1 MDWIRLGNSG
11 KDLTGVG
18 GIPRDVPGS
27 ELAKH
32 NRREDAWLAIKG
44 ESRFSCV
51 KRAPLMMCDRF
62 ANIRTQPQRLVQIL
76 NHEAPA
82 CLSALFFPRF
92 LRRPWSLVDSCD
104 ARAINCRFVFAL
116 FSSFLQSISAGSV
129 V

>member
-1 MDWIRLGNSG
+1 MLICVSTGNPRNKVALRPGHSLMDWIRLGNSG

-44 ESRFSCV
+44 ESRFSGAD
-51 KRAPLMMCDRF
+51 RAPLMCDRF
-62 ANIRTQPQRLVQIL
+62 ANTRTQPQRLAQIL

-82 CLSALFFPRF
+82 
-92 LRRPWSLVDSCD
+92 
-104 ARAINCRFVFAL
+104 
-116 FSSFLQSISAGSV
+116 
-129 V
+129 